1 MDSARIIFAKSFLL
15 TRHWE
20 LLFNRQY
27 ADAGLTLKQM
37 MLLIVLDNAFEEDPT
52 IKEVSQV
59 LMTSHQNVKAM
70 AKQLEGKS
78 FIKIYTDE
86 HDKRITR
93 LQVTEEKMAF
103 WRERQKTDN
112 KAFEMLFQGISQEER
127 EITSNVIERLLANA
141 LLSDQD
147 V

>member
-1 MDSARIIFAKSFLL
+1 MDSARLIFAKSFLL

-37 MLLIVLDNAFEEDPT
+37 MLLLVLSNAFQEDPT

-70 AKQLEGKS
+70 AIQLEGKS
-78 FIKIYTDE
+78 FIKLYTDE
-86 HDKRITR
+86 NDKRITR
-93 LQVTEEKMAF
+93 LKVDTEKMEF
-103 WRERQKTDN
+103 WRARQQEDDKVFN
-112 KAFEMLFQGISQEER
+112 MLFQGISQEDLEF
-127 EITSNVIERLLANA
+127 TANVIERLLSNA
-141 LLSDQD
+141 ILSEEL
-147 V
+147 